1 MLSVDALDDL
11 RLARPERDARP
22 FARQQVRERR
32 APGASPQDAD
42 LRHEPST
49 PQVATPFRVRKRCSV
64 PASRRRMFP
73 RCEYTISSA
82 RATLAQ
88 KVYGVPGRVN
98 RTHTGNSATAAIE
111 LTETYPDTQSSAA
124 HTTAD
129 SAMASGAR
137 ARNIPVA
144 VATPLPPL
152 NRT

>member
-1 MLSVDALDDL
+1 MSSNA
-11 RLARPERDARP
+11 
-22 FARQQVRERR
+22 
-32 APGASPQDAD
+32 ASP
-42 LRHEPST
+42 
-49 PQVATPFRVRKRCSV
+49 
-64 PASRRRMFP
+64 
-73 RCEYTISSA
+73 

-152 NRT
+152 NRTWIFVIPSAGILISVASSMM